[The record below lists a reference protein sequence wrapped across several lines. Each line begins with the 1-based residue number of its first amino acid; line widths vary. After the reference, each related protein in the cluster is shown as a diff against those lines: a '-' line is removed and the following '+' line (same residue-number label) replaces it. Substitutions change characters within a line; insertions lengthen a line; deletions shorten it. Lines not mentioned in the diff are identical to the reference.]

1 VPTGAEAGFPGFEST
16 AWHALMVPAGTP
28 GAHISQLHR
37 TLAAAL
43 ETPEL
48 RARLATLNVDPIGS
62 TPEEL
67 ARFLRS
73 EYAKWNSVIKRVG
86 IEPQ

>member
-1 VPTGAEAGFPGFEST
+1 VV
-16 AWHALMVPAGTP
+16 VPAGTP
-28 GAHISQLHR
+28 KAHISQLQR
-37 TLAAAL
+37 TLVAAL
-43 ETPEL
+43 ATAEL

-67 ARFLRS
+67 GRFLRS
-73 EYAKWNSVIKRVG
+73 EFEKWNKLIKRVG